1 MTKEKA
7 IKSLTDSGFKIEI
20 IKDSEPNK
28 GKVVFQ
34 SPEANTFVDFG
45 STISLKIEV
54 EDEQT
59 TTSTTTSTTESS
71 SNTSQTSTSTPASTS
86 TPTSTTLKQ

>member
-7 IKSLTDSGFKIEI
+7 IKSLTDYGFKIEI
-20 IKDSEPNK
+20 IKDSESNK

-45 STISLKIEV
+45 SKISLKIEA

-59 TTSTTTSTTESS
+59 TTSTTTSTTESPS
-71 SNTSQTSTSTPASTS
+71 SSSQTSTLTSTS
-86 TPTSTTLKQ
+86 TSEQLQQ